1 MKLNLRKARK
11 LEKKIRTFLN
21 AMDLD
26 AEKKFSLADDCE
38 TIHMKIDNECAD
50 YAARVCQAQG
60 LNRIIYAIRERINEK
75 NYKNGISKLMLDM
88 KHLEADLNML
98 GKIDTGTTQPSI
110 GEIELSVNAAK
121 SALSDT
127 SSYRSRST
135 KVKLCV
141 LGEVFARGTK
151 LAITILTKEI
161 EDLEDKI
168 AKKNLSS
175 TIKLDEDEVSILTGF
190 NIL

>member
-26 AEKKFSLADDCE
+26 AEKKFSLADDSE
-38 TIHMKIDNECAD
+38 AIFKQIDNECAD

-151 LAITILTKEI
+151 LAITTLTKEI